1 MFADLLKTIDQW
13 DKELFLELNRLHA
26 PWLDPIMDWIS
37 HSNVPVVIILCLI
50 LFFGYKAFGKKV
62 GWLVFIAL
70 LNFGAT
76 DAISARLF
84 KPVFERL
91 RPCHNPIFEGLYH
104 TVGNCWG
111 GKFGFVSSHAA
122 NTFGIAFFLW
132 LVFRR
137 KYRWFALMIPYAALV
152 SYTRV
157 YLAKHYPLDLVGGA
171 VLGGACA
178 FVFYLIWKR
187 FVLKRPLGQDRL

>member
-1 MFADLLKTIDQW
+1 MLAEIIQW
-13 DKELFLELNRLHA
+13 DKNLFLHLNGLHA

-37 HSNVPVVIILCLI
+37 HSMIPAFIILALTSFYGI
-50 LFFGYKAFGKKV
+50 KFFNKKK
-62 GWLVFIAL
+62 GLALVFFAL
-70 LNFGAT
+70 LSIGIT
-76 DAISARLF
+76 DSVSSRIL
-84 KPVFERL
+84 KPGFERL
-91 RPCHNPIFEGLYH
+91 RPCHNPEFVDQFH

-137 KYRWFALMIPYAALV
+137 KNNYFALLIPYAALV
-152 SYTRV
+152 SYTRI

-171 VLGGACA
+171 MLGALSAWLLYFVWSRWVL
-178 FVFYLIWKR
+178 R
-187 FVLKRPLGQDRL
+187 EEPLQNRQ